1 MIKNSKGEILEMKYI
16 NICPL
21 HNMGLSNQIYTLV
34 GCLVWCIK
42 NNIRVTIVS
51 NFLLDISQN
60 SYCSSDKVFCLSS
73 INQYLKNKYKINIV
87 DITKTRY
94 VNRKEEL
101 GKYLLKFNIPQCSDL
116 INTDLGKDI
125 LSHLLFTPNLVSV
138 PMKFLNS
145 IVKKNT
151 SSYNNIHVIHL
162 RIEDDAIEH
171 WSKANKLTTQK
182 FRNLLVNKYT
192 KLIEEHISPNELT
205 ILITGSINNEVVS
218 FLKEKKYNYQYL
230 VKQSRYREIN
240 AIMDLILGKMCSG
253 IFIGAAGSTFSH
265 ILAINHSKDD
275 RVRCHFVNM
284 DNIQ

>member
-1 MIKNSKGEILEMKYI
+1 
-16 NICPL
+16 
-21 HNMGLSNQIYTLV
+21 MGLSNQIYTLV

-42 NNIRVTIVS
+42 NNIRVTIVG

-101 GKYLLKFNIPQCSDL
+101 SKYLLKFNIPQCSDL
-116 INTDLGKDI
+116 INTDVGKDI
-125 LSHLLFTPNLVSV
+125 LSHILFTPNLVSV

-145 IVKKNT
+145 IAKKNT

-162 RIEDDAIEH
+162 RID
-171 WSKANKLTTQK
+171 
-182 FRNLLVNKYT
+182 
-192 KLIEEHISPNELT
+192 ELT